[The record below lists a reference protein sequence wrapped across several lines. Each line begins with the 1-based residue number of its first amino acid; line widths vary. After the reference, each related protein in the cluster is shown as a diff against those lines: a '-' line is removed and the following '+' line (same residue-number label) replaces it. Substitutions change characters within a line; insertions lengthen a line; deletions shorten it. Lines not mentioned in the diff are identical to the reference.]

1 MRKPLTAAAAASASA
16 AAPAASST
24 GALPKGTSRSNNDG
38 GLGGGGGGASA
49 TVGGGGKT
57 VFEQMVARMPSLG
70 PEALLL
76 PHRVWKVKFVGK
88 ESTLRGT
95 NVSDVLVRLIFGSF
109 DTPPPYQCHIHATDQ
124 YCTNVRYLHLSQT
137 PPSSPQCGHHF

>member
-1 MRKPLTAAAAASASA
+1 MEGALYYDALSALNDICPLRISVRKPPTAAAASTSA

-38 GLGGGGGGASA
+38 GLGAMA
-49 TVGGGGKT
+49 GGGGKT

-76 PHRVWKVKFVGK
+76 PHRVWKVKFVGEWNILK
-88 ESTLRGT
+88 AHA
-95 NVSDVLVRLIFGSF
+95 LVK
-109 DTPPPYQCHIHATDQ
+109 
-124 YCTNVRYLHLSQT
+124 
-137 PPSSPQCGHHF
+137 